1 MSTQAKDWPA
11 DLLEVLFQFIADDK
25 SLRQSGLLTSCL
37 CVSPRWREIGVRN
50 LWTHI
55 SLTQAQLEAFVS
67 VPAPTNYILVKSLTL
82 IIVPVRPAVKPGCE
96 EWMDGDLRAEFDV
109 GDPVEIAAHGNSGTK
124 SL

>member
-1 MSTQAKDWPA
+1 
-11 DLLEVLFQFIADDK
+11 
-25 SLRQSGLLTSCL
+25 
-37 CVSPRWREIGVRN
+37 
-50 LWTHI
+50 
-55 SLTQAQLEAFVS
+55 